1 MNINR
6 TNKTKK
12 RFNPRP
18 PLIHLSIPN
27 EFLWAFI
34 GLILTIFSTFLEV
47 FMTSLPW
54 TWPVQGVRSYSLGV
68 TYQIGAVLLTG
79 CMGGPN
85 AGLLSQIAYVLL
97 GLAWVPVFA
106 QGGGWNYLTEPSF
119 GYLLGFIPGSWLCG
133 WLAFRKRTNLESL
146 AFSSL
151 CGLVVIHLCGLVYLG
166 GLSLF
171 HPVVRQS
178 IPLSSL
184 PTAIFNYSV
193 IPFPG
198 QLIIICAVA
207 LMALI
212 LRRLMFY

>member
-1 MNINR
+1 MNTNR
-6 TNKTKK
+6 TNKTQK

-18 PLIHLSIPN
+18 PLVHLSIPN

-34 GLILTIFSTFLEV
+34 GLILTIFSTFLEA
-47 FMTSLPW
+47 FITSPPW
-54 TWPVQGVRSYSLGV
+54 TWFEQGVQIYPLGV

-79 CMGGPN
+79 CMGGPS
-85 AGLLSQIAYVLL
+85 AGLFSQIAYVLL
-97 GLAWVPVFA
+97 GLLWVPVFA
-106 QGGGWNYLTEPSF
+106 QGGGWGYLQEPSF
-119 GYLLGFIPGSWLCG
+119 GYLLGFIPGGWFCG

-146 AFSSL
+146 AFSAI
-151 CGLVVIHLCGLVYLG
+151 CGLGVIHLCGLVYLV
-166 GLSLF
+166 GLSLLS
-171 HPVVRQS
+171 PTVRQS

-198 QLIIICAVA
+198 QLVIICAVA
-207 LMALI
+207 LLALI